1 MLQAMSE
8 QNCNAWLKP
17 LFINLK
23 CSILWIKYKAPLKI
37 VKIFILSIMPYPKT
51 KKLDNYNVLKT
62 ALVENQ
68 GSLRSTSLFDAF
80 FGRPLLKNGTLADC

>member
-1 MLQAMSE
+1 MSE

-51 KKLDNYNVLKT
+51 KNWT
-62 ALVENQ
+62 I
-68 GSLRSTSLFDAF
+68 T
-80 FGRPLLKNGTLADC
+80 TC